1 MNLRD
6 LINKPKDLALRYF
19 LQSYFKKYI
28 NHVLEFSIDAKN
40 KSIHTVVELKGEETP
55 ITFDVQ
61 YEIAVNP
68 EKDGVYLQANSA
80 FISKEWLN
88 LVAQEFIGK
97 EFSIQGKDSAWLV
110 QLLKNLHVV

>member
-1 MNLRD
+1 MNWRD

-19 LQSYFKKYI
+19 FQSYFKKYI
-28 NHVLEFSIDAKN
+28 NRVIEFSMDAKN
-40 KSIHTVVELKGEETP
+40 KSIHAVIELKGEDAP
-55 ITFDVQ
+55 ITFDVH
-61 YEIAVNP
+61 YEITVSP
-68 EKDGVYLQANSA
+68 QKDGVYLKANNA

-110 QLLKNLHVV
+110 QLLKNLGVV